1 MSTTP
6 RSPVVSLDR
15 RHIWHPFTQEH
26 TAPDPLEIR
35 AAQDAVLFG
44 ADGREYLDL
53 ISSWWVTLHGH
64 AHPAIADAIGA
75 QAHTLEQVIFA
86 GITHEPA
93 VRLAAELA
101 NRLPGDLERVF
112 FSDDGSTAIEVAMK
126 LACQAAFNRGE
137 RRTRF
142 LTFAGGYHGDT
153 VGAMSAGATSGFFAP
168 FEPLLF
174 DVTALPY
181 PQTWDQDPE
190 VEHKERQALDALDQ
204 QLHRHHKDIAALL
217 IEPLV
222 QGAGGMRMAR
232 PDFVRAVT
240 LRCRAAGVPVI
251 YDEVMTGFG
260 RTGTLFAAEQV
271 GVAPDIV
278 CLSKGLTAGFLAMSV
293 TVCSQAIYQQFLGDQ
308 FDKAFTH
315 GHSFTAN
322 PLGCAAGLASLAVF
336 DTDHTLQ
343 RIQHIAD
350 RHAEL
355 AARLER
361 HPRAHRI
368 RRRGTIIAFDVKDPA
383 TGGYH
388 STLGP
393 KLKAF
398 FLQQGLLIRPLGNV
412 VYLLPPYCITDA
424 QLDQAY
430 EGVVRAL
437 DCI

>member
-1 MSTTP
+1 MSTAP
-6 RSPVVSLDR
+6 RSPVVTLDR
-15 RHIWHPFTQEH
+15 RHVWHPFTQER

-35 AAQDAVLFG
+35 AAKDAVLFG

-75 QAHTLEQVIFA
+75 QAHALEQVIFA
-86 GITHEPA
+86 GVTHEPA
-93 VRLAAELA
+93 ARLAAELA
-101 NRLPGDLERVF
+101 QRLPGRLERVF
-112 FSDDGSTAIEVAMK
+112 FSDDGSTAVEVAMK

-137 RRTRF
+137 RRSRF

-153 VGAMSAGATSGFFAP
+153 AGAMSAGAASGFFDA
-168 FEPLLF
+168 FESMLF
-174 DVTALPY
+174 EVTALPY

-190 VEHKERQALDALDQ
+190 VERKERQALAALDS
-204 QLHRHHKDIAALL
+204 QLEQHAEQIVALL

-232 PDFVRAVT
+232 PEFVRAAT

-271 GVAPDIV
+271 GVAPDII

-293 TVCSQAIYQQFLGDQ
+293 TVCSAAIYEQFLGDH
-308 FDKAFTH
+308 FDQAFTH

-322 PLGCAAGLASLAVF
+322 PLGCAAALASLTVF

-350 RHAEL
+350 RHGEL

-361 HPRAHRI
+361 HPRARRV
-368 RRRGTIIAFDVKDPA
+368 RRRGTIIAFDIEDAA
-383 TGGYH
+383 TGGYQ
-388 STLGP
+388 SALGP

-398 FLQQGLLIRPLGNV
+398 FLEQGLLIRPLGNV

-424 QLDQAY
+424 QLDRAY
-430 EGVVRAL
+430 DGIVRAL
-437 DCI
+437 DSV